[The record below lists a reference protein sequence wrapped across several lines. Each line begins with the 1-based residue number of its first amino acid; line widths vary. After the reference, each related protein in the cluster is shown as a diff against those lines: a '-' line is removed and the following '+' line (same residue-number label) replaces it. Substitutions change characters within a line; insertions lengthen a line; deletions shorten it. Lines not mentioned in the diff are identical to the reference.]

1 MRYLKMSIKDAMT
14 LCGEHTEV
22 LVAIENLESGD
33 CNEMFQK
40 VYKEE
45 YNKLFSDVKTVAS
58 MCDDI
63 MKQLQC
69 FTVKQDIYNIKPNGL
84 KKVIILRE

>member
-1 MRYLKMSIKDAMT
+1 MRYVEMSVEDALQ
-14 LCGEHTEV
+14 LCGKHAKV
-22 LVAIENLESGD
+22 LVAVHNLENDD
-33 CNEMFQK
+33 CNEPFKNVHQD
-40 VYKEE
+40 E

-69 FTVKQDIYNIKPNGL
+69 FTVKQDIYNVKPKGVQ
-84 KKVIILRE
+84 KVIILRE